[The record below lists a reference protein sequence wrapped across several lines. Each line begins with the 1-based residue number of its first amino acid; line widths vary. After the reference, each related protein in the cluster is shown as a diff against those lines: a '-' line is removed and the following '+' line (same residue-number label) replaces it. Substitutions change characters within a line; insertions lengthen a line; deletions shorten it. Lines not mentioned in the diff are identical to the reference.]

1 MTILF
6 DLDGTLID
14 STEAILESFEVAL
27 GTFGEILPDEEAIK
41 AEIGHPLD
49 VMFRTLGV
57 SEEKVWDHVHAY
69 KQHYRKISCQK
80 TLLLPNA
87 LEAVRLASEHAT
99 LGIVTTKTAEYS
111 REMLEH
117 MGVMHYFDV
126 LVGREDVTHP
136 KPHPEPVLKAVS
148 KLNADKNRCWMI
160 GDTPMDLVAAN
171 TAEIKSVAVTC
182 GYAPEDELARYT
194 DNLAVDA
201 LEAVKFIVVS

>member
-27 GTFGEILPDEEAIK
+27 GKFGEVLPDEAAIK

-69 KQHYRKISCQK
+69 KQHYRKIACEK
-80 TLLLPNA
+80 TVLLPGA
-87 LEAVRLASEHAT
+87 REAIELATQHAA

-111 REMLEH
+111 REMLED

-126 LVGREDVTHP
+126 LIGREDVTHP
-136 KPHPEPVLKAVS
+136 KPHPEPVLKAIS
-148 KLNADKNRCWMI
+148 KLKADKNRCWMI

-171 TAEIKSVAVTC
+171 AAGIKSVAVTC
-182 GYAPEDELARYT
+182 GYASAGELGEHTPY
-194 DNLAVDA
+194 LAQNA
-201 LEAVKFIVVS
+201 LEAVKIIVVS